1 MTRTFVILTPGF
13 PADESDSTCLPFI
26 QSFVLSVKREY
37 SDMNVIVLTFQYP
50 FAKKEYHWNGMKV
63 LGFGGENKGG
73 FFRVIVWL
81 QVWKRLSK
89 IRKENNVIGLLSFWL
104 GECALIGK
112 CFEKKY
118 SIQHYCWLQGQD
130 ARKGNRYVGLMKPKS
145 DEIIALSDFLAAEFY
160 RNYAIPIPLVIE
172 SGIDISLIIKENE
185 KRDIDILG
193 AGSLIA
199 LKQYDLFIEIIFELR
214 KTFPSL
220 RAVICGKGP
229 EKVKLEQLIERFELR
244 DNIIL
249 ADEVPHASVLQ
260 LMQRSRIFLHTSI
273 YEGYSTVCA
282 EALFASAKVI
292 SFCKP
297 MHHLIENWDIV
308 LDKDEMIGR
317 CKSILEND
325 QLQFNSVITN
335 PINDIAGRMLRL
347 FGE

>member
-37 SDMNVIVLTFQYP
+37 SDLNVIVLTFQYP

-112 CFEKKY
+112 CFGKKY

-297 MHHLIENWDIV
+297 MHHSIENWDIV